1 MTEKPI
7 AIVTGVGPGTG
18 AAIVKRFSAGGF
30 RIIALARSTEII
42 NSLAQ
47 ELPDVHAMTCDV
59 SDESQVR
66 TVATDVKRRF
76 GAAEVLIHNAVG
88 GGWGSFREI
97 DPKMLNGNFEVNVMG
112 LLYLAR
118 EVAPDM
124 IDRGRGAILVTGN
137 TSSIRGKANF
147 AGFAPT
153 KAAQRILAESIARD
167 MGPLGIHVACV
178 LIDAVIDT
186 PRMRARMS
194 DKPDEFFI
202 KRTGDEPGV
211 GGVLATGAGSAFCSG
226 GDVQGMGGNSAAAPA
241 MSFSDKVARLRE
253 RQRTLTGVLVSVR
266 KPTIA
271 ALPGPAAGAGLAIAL
286 ACDIRIAAESTIM
299 TTGYAKIA
307 LTGDYGISW
316 LLTRLAGTARA
327 RELMF
332 LSERIDARR
341 CEALG
346 LVNRV
351 VPDVDL
357 QTEAFEIARTLAN
370 GPGSAFASIK
380 DNLDLALSADFLMS
394 LDHEAE
400 RMVTAASPAPHC

>member
-30 RIIALARSTEII
+30 RIIALARSAELI

-47 ELPDVHAMTCDV
+47 ELPDVHAVTCDV
-59 SDESQVR
+59 SDESHVR
-66 TVATDVKRRF
+66 AAVTDVKRRF

-97 DPKMLNGNFEVNVMG
+97 DPKMLKGNFEVNVMG

-124 IDRGRGAILVTGN
+124 IDRGKGAILVTGN

-153 KAAQRILAESIARD
+153 KAAQRILAESIARE
-167 MGPLGIHVACV
+167 MGPRGVHVAYV

-202 KRTGDEPGV
+202 K
-211 GGVLATGAGSAFCSG
+211 
-226 GDVQGMGGNSAAAPA
+226 
-241 MSFSDKVARLRE
+241 
-253 RQRTLTGVLVSVR
+253 
-266 KPTIA
+266 
-271 ALPGPAAGAGLAIAL
+271 PAAIADEL
-286 ACDIRIAAESTIM
+286 YHLYGQDRSAWSF
-299 TTGYAKIA
+299 
-307 LTGDYGISW
+307 LTE
-316 LLTRLAGTARA
+316 LRPF
-327 RELMF
+327 RE
-332 LSERIDARR
+332 
-341 CEALG
+341 
-346 LVNRV
+346 NW
-351 VPDVDL
+351 
-357 QTEAFEIARTLAN
+357 
-370 GPGSAFASIK
+370 
-380 DNLDLALSADFLMS
+380 
-394 LDHEAE
+394 
-400 RMVTAASPAPHC
+400 

>member
-66 TVATDVKRRF
+66 TVVTDVKRRF

-97 DPKMLNGNFEVNVMG
+97 DPKMLKGNFDVNVMG

-124 IDRGRGAILVTGN
+124 IDRGTGAILVTGN

-153 KAAQRILAESIARD
+153 KAAQRILSESIARD
-167 MGPLGIHVACV
+167 LGPRGIHVAYV
-178 LIDAVIDT
+178 LIDAVIDV
-186 PRMRARMS
+186 PRMRERLRDARA
-194 DKPDEFFI
+194 EFFI
-202 KRTGDEPGV
+202 KP
-211 GGVLATGAGSAFCSG
+211 
-226 GDVQGMGGNSAAAPA
+226 P
-241 MSFSDKVARLRE
+241 
-253 RQRTLTGVLVSVR
+253 
-266 KPTIA
+266 PIA
-271 ALPGPAAGAGLAIAL
+271 DGL
-286 ACDIRIAAESTIM
+286 
-299 TTGYAKIA
+299 G
-307 LTGDYGISW
+307 
-316 LLTRLAGTARA
+316 
-327 RELMF
+327 
-332 LSERIDARR
+332 
-341 CEALG
+341 
-346 LVNRV
+346 
-351 VPDVDL
+351 
-357 QTEAFEIARTLAN
+357 
-370 GPGSAFASIK
+370 
-380 DNLDLALSADFLMS
+380 
-394 LDHEAE
+394 
-400 RMVTAASPAPHC
+400 